1 MYNYAFDAETKR
13 WIDEV
18 AAKLPAFIAH
28 AAGIKRGRRAQP
40 DLPLAELYVGMHLCK
55 M

>member
-18 AAKLPAFIAH
+18 AAKLPAKMRYAVEKAQETDFIPYSTQNDEWKPVE
-28 AAGIKRGRRAQP
+28 IS
-40 DLPLAELYVGMHLCK
+40 
-55 M
+55 